1 MRIKV
6 LTLLAVA
13 AMVAGACS
21 NTPGATTGASAAP
34 PSTGTSAAPSTGTSA
49 APSGGTTGGTGTLRV
64 ARLADAYNFFH
75 PVEDQTGNQFQWW
88 NCLFNTLVTVD
99 ADSKTIMP
107 GLADK
112 WDASADATTYTF
124 HLHPGVKWH
133 DGVDFTAN
141 DVIYSASFFA
151 QNPASYKGFQPVW
164 GQVKGAADAKGT
176 TNTPAGITAPDPNT
190 VVITLAAPNSEFLVQ
205 MTDMANAIIPQ
216 HILKDVTAADVEKVP
231 FTLGTPGT
239 TVGTGP
245 YKLTAFTPD
254 QSVEFTANPDYFKG
268 APKIPKIVF
277 KIFKDSSLA
286 IAQLQSGDLDLAF
299 RAPPNEFDGLSKN
312 PNLTVVGS
320 PNPGIFRIVFD
331 TTAAPW
337 DKKEVR
343 QAFYYA
349 INRQAICDQVFK
361 GRCHVLINHPGFK
374 VYDDENKYDYS
385 VDKAKAQLQAGGYAG
400 QHFRLIYDQTFPNS
414 GAIMPLIQGD
424 LQKAGITVDL
434 MPLDTATFGT
444 TSNKRGAWDG
454 FIAIGG
460 SEALSP
466 QKTKQYYKAAPDGAK
481 FQSGYT
487 NPQIFDLWAKGL
499 STTDPAAQDAAYHQL
514 ALILNTDVPMINLYA
529 DDLIQA
535 YTKKLGG
542 GFKVHLNERETFMN
556 VETWTLGS

>member
-1 MRIKV
+1 MRLKLIS
-6 LTLLAVA
+6 LLAAATLVA
-13 AMVAGACS
+13 TACS
-21 NTPGATTGASAAP
+21 NTPAASNAPSAAP
-34 PSTGTSAAPSTGTSA
+34 STGATAAPSTGTSAAPSTGGA
-49 APSGGTTGGTGTLRV
+49 AGTLRV

-99 ADSKTIMP
+99 ADSKTITP
-107 GLADK
+107 GLADT
-112 WDASADATTYTF
+112 WEASADATTYTF

-133 DGVDFTAN
+133 DGVAFTAQ
-141 DVIYSASFFA
+141 DVIYSATFFA

-176 TNTPAGITAPDPNT
+176 TNAVAGITAPDDNT

-254 QSVEFTANPDYFKG
+254 QSVEFTANPDYFRG

-299 RAPPNEFDGLSKN
+299 RAPPNEFDDLSKN
-312 PNLTVVGS
+312 PNLTVEAS
-320 PNPGIFRIVFD
+320 KNPGILRIVFD

-349 INRQAICDQVFK
+349 INRQAICDNVFS

-374 VYDDENKYDYS
+374 EYDDLNKYEYS
-385 VDKAKAQLQAGGYAG
+385 VDKAKAQLTAGGYSG
-400 QHFRLIYDQTFPNS
+400 QKFRLIYDQTFPNS
-414 GAIMPLIQGD
+414 GAIMPLIQAD
-424 LQKAGITVDL
+424 LQKAGVNVEL

-444 TSNKRGAWDG
+444 TSNTRGAWDG
-454 FIAIGG
+454 FIAVGG

-466 QKTKQYYKAAPDGAK
+466 QKTKQYYKPAPDGTK

-487 NPQIFDLWAKGL
+487 NPEIFKDWATGL
-499 STTDPAAQDAAYHQL
+499 STTDPAAQDAAYHAL
-514 ALILNTDVPMINLYA
+514 AKILNDDVPMINLYA
-529 DDLIQA
+529 DDLVQV